1 MSKKERQTLSLDLET
16 LFPGE
21 SLTIGK
27 NSVLIRPL
35 NISQIAI
42 LSKKIKGIG
51 DILSKE
57 GVTWENYSEQSSL
70 FKIAVVLLDMFP
82 DVLEEAADINV
93 DDLKQLPLESVV
105 EIVTKVIE
113 VNLRSKDT
121 LTKNFKSLT
130 EKLVP
135 QDQKEPNL
143 QDQKEPNLQDQ
154 K

>member
-1 MSKKERQTLSLDLET
+1 MSKKERQSLSLDLET

-35 NISQIAI
+35 NISQIAV

-82 DVLEEAADINV
+82 DVLEEASDINV

-105 EIVTKVIE
+105 EIITKVIE
-113 VNLRSKDT
+113 VNLRSKDV

-143 QDQKEPNLQDQ
+143 QDQK
-154 K
+154 

>member
-143 QDQKEPNLQDQ
+143 QDQK
-154 K
+154 